1 MKHSLLV
8 VSLCLPLGACWM
20 GRAQTNEPL
29 DAVKAAQLVPGT
41 STASDVVALLGGPN
55 DVVQLGRRTAYQ
67 YIATTEKSAG
77 LWLFALALTNV
88 DARQDRV
95 WVFFDEQD
103 VLTHIGS
110 TFESHRAQWALPW
123 QDVHAAEDAEAR
135 DRARPGV
142 GQ

>member
-29 DAVKAAQLVPGT
+29 DAIKAAQLVPGT
-41 STASDVVALLGGPN
+41 SKASDVVALLGGPN

-88 DARQDRV
+88 DARQGGWHAGMALLMRL
-95 WVFFDEQD
+95 
-103 VLTHIGS
+103 VLLP
-110 TFESHRAQWALPW
+110 ESLLFMVSMPCS
-123 QDVHAAEDAEAR
+123 
-135 DRARPGV
+135 
-142 GQ
+142 